1 MPAGSRNV
9 RLTGTSGTLRADPSF
24 LTGGTT
30 TAKLDYTNRAV
41 WQGQIDAM
49 RFWLAEHGVDGFRCD
64 MAMLVPIEFW
74 QEAARRLRA
83 VKPDLFLLAEA
94 EEDYLFDRL
103 STRRMPGG
111 FIT

>member
-1 MPAGSRNV
+1 MSGRPD
-9 RLTGTSGTLRADPSF
+9 TSGTLRAAVVPNGWDD
-24 LTGGTT
+24 

-83 VKPDLFLLAEA
+83 VKPDVPAGRSR
-94 EEDYLFDRL
+94 EDYLFDGL